1 MNCRESRQYIF
12 AFLDNELD
20 SALSLEVQQHI
31 EHCPLCAR
39 ECEIENVVRRNLTEK
54 LQEGDDV
61 PLFDESALVRLI
73 RAEPAG
79 PAPARR
85 ITLRNWRLATGVA
98 IAAAL
103 VCTVT
108 LVVANRAREADRV
121 PFADALVDDFEH
133 FVSEAKP
140 LQIVSAD
147 AKEVSD
153 WLCDQ
158 TAFAVTVPQ
167 VDAAMGMLRGGRKCE
182 IYGKPAAF
190 AVYTIGGETAS
201 VAVLREPEDALAHM
215 TRIDRDG
222 HVHWVD
228 RCRGHTVLACR
239 RGELIYAIVS
249 RLSEEA
255 LSPLMPPAGG

>member
-39 ECEIENVVRRNLTEK
+39 ECEIENVVRKQLAGTLR
-54 LQEGDDV
+54 QADDV
-61 PLFDESALVRLI
+61 PTFDESALVRSI
-73 RAEPAG
+73 RSGHAALT
-79 PAPARR
+79 PAPGNRK
-85 ITLRNWRLATGVA
+85 IWRLATAGAV
-98 IAAAL
+98 AAAL
-103 VCTVT
+103 LVATT
-108 LVVANRAREADRV
+108 LFVANRAREADRV
-121 PFADALVDDFEH
+121 PFADALVDDFQH
-133 FVSEAKP
+133 FVTEAKP
-140 LQIVSAD
+140 LQIISAD
-147 AKEVSD
+147 ATEVSD
-153 WLCDQ
+153 WLRDQ
-158 TAFAVTVPQ
+158 TALAVTVPQ
-167 VDAAMGMLRGGRKCE
+167 VDAAVGMLRGGRKCE

-190 AVYTIGGETAS
+190 AVYTIDGKTAS
-201 VAVLREPEDALAHM
+201 VAVLREPEEALAHM

-239 RGELIYAIVS
+239 RGELIYAVVS
-249 RLSEEA
+249 RLSEKS